1 MEKKA
6 LPAAG
11 KGPSAIS
18 IYHFLNIGKMH
29 LFKFGAKN
37 FACSGTNPTCISVY
51 NFPLKNG
58 FSDNCLKME
67 QKASPAA
74 GTSPTIVFPCT
85 ISLGKDKSSCKLFL

>member
-18 IYHFLNIGKMH
+18 IYQFLYIKNA
-29 LFKFGAKN
+29 FKFGAEKI
-37 FACSGTNPTCISVY
+37 ACSGTNPTCISVY

-85 ISLGKDKSSCKLFL
+85 ISLG